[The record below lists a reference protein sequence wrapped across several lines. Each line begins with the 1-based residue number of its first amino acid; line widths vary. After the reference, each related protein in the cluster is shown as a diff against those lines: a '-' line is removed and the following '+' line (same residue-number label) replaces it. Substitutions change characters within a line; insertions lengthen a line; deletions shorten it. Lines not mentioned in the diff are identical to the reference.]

1 MPNASALLSVASIA
15 APQGRAVRA
24 PAPAFS
30 YDDAVAA
37 LERQSARSLDIH
49 GGAPATAVTAGRAA
63 SAAESAPAPQSATAQ
78 SDKADPASPRAAQP
92 AGAPAPA
99 TPAQAAPPTAPVT
112 AGAATINI
120 PAPSSA
126 PASLQPSATSA
137 TGAREAAA
145 RIRTDAAR
153 APAIVRTPPSAA
165 AQFAEILAQRLENA
179 SQFEL
184 RLDPPALGSV
194 DGRLTLSDDGQA
206 VLALSFDNQSAFDL
220 FRRDEGALRS
230 ALADAGFDLAGRN
243 LQFSFRESARTA
255 APDGAAAPEFSFVT
269 PAPLH
274 RGAIDIRA

>member
-37 LERQSARSLDIH
+37 LERHSARSLDIH

-63 SAAESAPAPQSATAQ
+63 SAAESAPAPKSATAQ
-78 SDKADPASPRAAQP
+78 SDKADPASPRAAQS
-92 AGAPAPA
+92 AGAPA
-99 TPAQAAPPTAPVT
+99 TPAQAAPPPAPVT
-112 AGAATINI
+112 AGATTINI